1 VRAGAFFIELS
12 RLLAVAGQHPGAAF
26 PVTLSRQAAVRQGVA
41 TLLVVCPA
49 GADGDLVALTIV
61 HHVRRQIAHHALH
74 CVSPSG
80 VLRLAITALGQRRL
94 RRAGH
99 LAVLVRITAGARHR
113 TVVLVLRPAK
123 GPA

>member
-1 VRAGAFFIELS
+1 
-12 RLLAVAGQHPGAAF
+12 
-26 PVTLSRQAAVRQGVA
+26 
-41 TLLVVCPA
+41 
-49 GADGDLVALTIV
+49 
-61 HHVRRQIAHHALH
+61 
-74 CVSPSG
+74 